1 MLVVLMISIFEA
13 VAQTPP
19 LPPQTDCVSQ
29 DLLVVQARLDA
40 PTCVD
45 CDEGTQQ
52 SFPLILSINNKTGS
66 FRPTFAFFGTL
77 EVRDAEGNLIST
89 ETISGCNDTDGL
101 PANTI
106 TELPY
111 PPINY
116 TCGTNL
122 KITNLY
128 LAWTDA
134 SQVTDQSSKNSCT
147 NITTNITSKGVLDI
161 APKCGTL
168 DELNVETPLSGAVS
182 TTDSSCYQLND
193 AEIEALPVGGLA
205 PYTYSWSNGETT
217 KTTTG
222 LAPGTYSVTITDAN
236 GCTYDTEGMVGE
248 PTELQAIVDS
258 STNVSCNGDSDGAI
272 DISVSGGTADYTY
285 LWSNNATTQDIS
297 GIPAGTYSV
306 TVTDANG
313 CSDTIDNIQI
323 TEPDEL
329 MAEVDDATNV
339 SCNGELDG
347 AIDISVV
354 GGTPDYTYLWS
365 NSATTQDI
373 SGIPAGTYSVTVTD
387 ANGCSDTIDNIQIN
401 EPDELVASVTSVTNA
416 TCNGELDGAIDISVV
431 GGTPDYTYL
440 WSNNATTQDLSGV
453 AAGLYS
459 VTVTDANGCTDT
471 IDNIEIEDPS
481 TLEAEVDAT
490 TNVSCNGY
498 SDGSIDI
505 SVSGGT
511 PDYTYLWSNNAT
523 TQDISGLTA
532 GTYSVMITDANG
544 CIYNLNDIQIGQ
556 PDELMAEVDDATNVS
571 CNGDSD
577 GAIDISVSG
586 GTADYTY
593 LWSNNATT
601 QDISGIPAGTYSVTV
616 TDANGCSD
624 TIDNIQITEPDELMA
639 EVDDA
644 TNVSCNGDSD
654 GAIDIS
660 VSGGT
665 ADYTYLWSNSATTQ
679 DISGIPAGTYSVTVT
694 DANGCSDT
702 IDNIQIN
709 EPDELVASVTSVTN
723 ATCNGE
729 LDGAIDISVVGG
741 TPDYTY
747 LWSNN
752 ATTQD
757 LSGVAAGLYSVTVTD
772 ANGCTDTIDNIEI
785 EDPSTLE
792 AEVDATINVSC
803 NGYSDGSIDISVSG
817 GTPDYTYLWSNN
829 ATTQDISGIPA
840 GTYSVTVTD
849 ANGCSDTIDNI
860 QITEPDELMAE
871 VDDATNVSCNGDS
884 DGAIDI
890 SVSGGT
896 ADYTYLWSNNATTQ
910 DISGIPA
917 GTYSVTVTDANG
929 CSDTID
935 NIQINEPDEL
945 VASVTSVTNATC
957 NGELDGAI
965 DISVVGGT
973 PDYTYLWS
981 NNATTQ
987 DISGLTAGTY
997 SVMITDANG
1006 CIYNLNDIQIGQ
1018 PDELMAEVDDATNV
1032 SCNGDSDGAIDISVS
1047 GGTADYTYLWSN
1059 NATTQD
1065 ISGIPAG
1072 TYSVTVTDANGCSDT
1087 IDNIQITEP
1096 DELMAEV
1103 DDATNVSCNGDSD
1116 GAIDISVS
1124 GGTADYTYLWS
1135 NSATTQDISGIPAGT
1150 YSVTVT
1156 DANGCTDTIDNIQ
1169 INEPDEL
1176 VASVTSVTNATCNG
1190 ELDGAIDISVVGGTP
1205 DYTYL
1210 WSNNATT
1217 QDLSGVAAGLYSVTV
1232 TDANGCTDTI
1242 DNIEIEDPSTLEA
1255 EVDAT
1260 TNVSCNGYSDGSIDI
1275 SVSGGTPDYTYLWS
1289 NNATTQDIS
1298 GLTAG
1303 TYSVMITDAN
1313 GCTYNLNDIQVTEP
1327 DILDV
1332 QIVVEDVSCSGFDD
1346 GSITFTAT
1354 GGTPPYTS
1362 QHGDFNEF
1370 GVLMLSGL
1378 TPQEY
1383 GIVVSDANECGLAI
1397 DSIIISEPDEI
1408 VIPEI
1413 QTQLA
1418 DCIGGDGSF
1427 IFLGDPQNL
1436 YISFDDGLSFEL
1448 YVGAISLSIGLHD
1461 FVIKYGEDGCVSDSG
1476 QVEIQQIP
1484 ATNFPLD
1491 LTITQP
1497 DCDTGLGNVVIR
1509 VGANSNIDTE
1519 FFTYRITSG
1528 ETVLY
1533 AEKQSLAG
1541 FDLPPGDYVIFGLSD
1556 NGCDS
1561 GRTEIRLEE
1570 PICENFQG
1578 CTLGYW
1584 KNHTDRWS
1592 CYSTC
1597 TLYSDVFGNS
1607 TPSQLQG
1614 KTLLEVLN
1622 QGGGGIYNL
1631 GRQSV
1636 AALLNIC
1643 NGDVNY
1649 EIVTEAELIVYVQ
1662 DNFSNAGAAGSYL
1675 DELNNAGCTLGGSKA
1690 TSAPSEGC
1698 EEQED
1703 TRPGKGKPTK
1713 NSSSVTSGFKASPV
1727 PFKERLTVQYDFEY
1741 TSNVTI
1747 QVYDLKGQLLRT
1759 YKDRKVTKGDRT
1771 ELAVDFRMKAN
1782 QVYILRV
1789 ATDREVFSKNVVS
1802 ARR

>member
-1 MLVVLMISIFEA
+1 MEKITQFSLLRSLDSFRSLSSKTLKSILMLVVLMISIFEA
-13 VAQTPP
+13 VAQSPP

-116 TCGTNL
+116 TCGTSL

-128 LAWTDA
+128 MAWTDA
-134 SQVTDQSSKNSCT
+134 SKVTDQSSKNSCT
-147 NITTNITSKGVLDI
+147 NITTNTTSKGVLDI

-168 DELNVETPLSGAVS
+168 GELNVETPLSGGVRNL
-182 TTDSSCYQLND
+182 DSSCYQLND
-193 AEIEALPVGGLA
+193 AEIEALPIGGKA
-205 PYTYSWSNGETT
+205 PYTYLWSNGDTT
-217 KTTTG
+217 NKITG
-222 LAPGTYSVTITDAN
+222 LSPGIYTCIITDSN
-236 GCTYDTEGMVGE
+236 GCTYNIEGNVGE
-248 PTELQAIVDS
+248 PTGLEAIVNS
-258 STNVSCNGDSDGAI
+258 SNNATCNGDSDGAI

-313 CSDTIDNIQI
+313 CTDTIDNIQI
-323 TEPDEL
+323 
-329 MAEVDDATNV
+329 
-339 SCNGELDG
+339 S
-347 AIDISVV
+347 
-354 GGTPDYTYLWS
+354 
-365 NSATTQDI
+365 
-373 SGIPAGTYSVTVTD
+373 
-387 ANGCSDTIDNIQIN
+387 
-401 EPDELVASVTSVTNA
+401 EPDELVVSVTSVTNA
-416 TCNGELDGAIDISVV
+416 TCNGELDGAIDIIVS

-490 TNVSCNGY
+490 TNVSCYGY
-498 SDGSIDI
+498 S
-505 SVSGGT
+505 
-511 PDYTYLWSNNAT
+511 
-523 TQDISGLTA
+523 
-532 GTYSVMITDANG
+532 
-544 CIYNLNDIQIGQ
+544 
-556 PDELMAEVDDATNVS
+556 
-571 CNGDSD
+571 
-577 GAIDISVSG
+577 
-586 GTADYTY
+586 
-593 LWSNNATT
+593 
-601 QDISGIPAGTYSVTV
+601 
-616 TDANGCSD
+616 
-624 TIDNIQITEPDELMA
+624 
-639 EVDDA
+639 
-644 TNVSCNGDSD
+644 
-654 GAIDIS
+654 
-660 VSGGT
+660 
-665 ADYTYLWSNSATTQ
+665 
-679 DISGIPAGTYSVTVT
+679 
-694 DANGCSDT
+694 
-702 IDNIQIN
+702 
-709 EPDELVASVTSVTN
+709 
-723 ATCNGE
+723 
-729 LDGAIDISVVGG
+729 
-741 TPDYTY
+741 
-747 LWSNN
+747 
-752 ATTQD
+752 
-757 LSGVAAGLYSVTVTD
+757 
-772 ANGCTDTIDNIEI
+772 
-785 EDPSTLE
+785 
-792 AEVDATINVSC
+792 
-803 NGYSDGSIDISVSG
+803 
-817 GTPDYTYLWSNN
+817 
-829 ATTQDISGIPA
+829 
-840 GTYSVTVTD
+840 
-849 ANGCSDTIDNI
+849 
-860 QITEPDELMAE
+860 
-871 VDDATNVSCNGDS
+871 
-884 DGAIDI
+884 
-890 SVSGGT
+890 
-896 ADYTYLWSNNATTQ
+896 
-910 DISGIPA
+910 
-917 GTYSVTVTDANG
+917 
-929 CSDTID
+929 
-935 NIQINEPDEL
+935 
-945 VASVTSVTNATC
+945 
-957 NGELDGAI
+957 DGAI

-987 DISGLTAGTY
+987 DI
-997 SVMITDANG
+997 I
-1006 CIYNLNDIQIGQ
+1006 
-1018 PDELMAEVDDATNV
+1018 
-1032 SCNGDSDGAIDISVS
+1032 
-1047 GGTADYTYLWSN
+1047 
-1059 NATTQD
+1059 
-1065 ISGIPAG
+1065 
-1072 TYSVTVTDANGCSDT
+1072 
-1087 IDNIQITEP
+1087 
-1096 DELMAEV
+1096 
-1103 DDATNVSCNGDSD
+1103 
-1116 GAIDISVS
+1116 
-1124 GGTADYTYLWS
+1124 
-1135 NSATTQDISGIPAGT
+1135 
-1150 YSVTVT
+1150 
-1156 DANGCTDTIDNIQ
+1156 
-1169 INEPDEL
+1169 
-1176 VASVTSVTNATCNG
+1176 
-1190 ELDGAIDISVVGGTP
+1190 
-1205 DYTYL
+1205 
-1210 WSNNATT
+1210 
-1217 QDLSGVAAGLYSVTV
+1217 
-1232 TDANGCTDTI
+1232 
-1242 DNIEIEDPSTLEA
+1242 
-1255 EVDAT
+1255 
-1260 TNVSCNGYSDGSIDI
+1260 
-1275 SVSGGTPDYTYLWS
+1275 
-1289 NNATTQDIS
+1289 

-1332 QIVVEDVSCSGFDD
+1332 QIVVEDVSCPGFDD

-1362 QHGDFNEF
+1362 EHGDFNEF

-1397 DSIIISEPDEI
+1397 DGIIISEPDEI

-1436 YISFDDGLSFEL
+1436 YISFDDGLSFDL
-1448 YVGAISLSIGLHD
+1448 YAGAISLSVGLHD

-1509 VGANSNIDTE
+1509 VGVNSNIDTE

-1533 AEKQSLAG
+1533 EEKQTLAG

-1592 CYSTC
+1592 CHSTC

-1649 EIVTEAELIVYVQ
+1649 EILTEAELIVYVQ

-1698 EEQED
+1698 EEQDD

>member
-1 MLVVLMISIFEA
+1 MEKITQFSLLRSLDSFRSLSIKTLKSILMLVVLMISIFEA

-147 NITTNITSKGVLDI
+147 NITTNTTSKGVLDI

-168 DELNVETPLSGAVS
+168 GELNVETPLSGAVS
-182 TTDSSCYQLND
+182 TTDSSCYQFDD

-258 STNVSCNGDSDGAI
+258 SNNVSCNGYSDGAIDISVNGGTADYTYEWSNGETTQDISGIPAGTYSVTVTDANGCTDTIVGIEITEPDELMAEVVDTNNLSCNGYSDGAIDISVNGGTADYTYKWSNGETTQDISGIPAGTYSVTVTDANGCTDTIDGIEITEPDELMAEVVDTTNVSCNGDSDGAI

-285 LWSNNATTQDIS
+285 EWSNGETTQDIS

-313 CSDTIDNIQI
+313 CTDTIDNIQI
-323 TEPDEL
+323 
-329 MAEVDDATNV
+329 
-339 SCNGELDG
+339 S
-347 AIDISVV
+347 
-354 GGTPDYTYLWS
+354 
-365 NSATTQDI
+365 
-373 SGIPAGTYSVTVTD
+373 
-387 ANGCSDTIDNIQIN
+387 

-471 IDNIEIEDPS
+471 INNIEIEDPS

-498 SDGSIDI
+498 SDGSIDV

-532 GTYSVMITDANG
+532 GTYSVIITDTNG
-544 CIYNLNDIQIGQ
+544 CIYSLNDIQIGQ
-556 PDELMAEVDDATNVS
+556 PDELMAEVVDTSNVSCNGYSDGAIDISVSGGTADYTYEWSNGETTQDISGIPAGTYSVTVTDANGCTDTIDGIEITEPDELMAEVDDATNVS
-571 CNGDSD
+571 CNGYSD

-616 TDANGCSD
+616 TDANGCTD
-624 TIDNIQITEPDELMA
+624 TIDNIQI
-639 EVDDA
+639 
-644 TNVSCNGDSD
+644 S
-654 GAIDIS
+654 
-660 VSGGT
+660 
-665 ADYTYLWSNSATTQ
+665 
-679 DISGIPAGTYSVTVT
+679 
-694 DANGCSDT
+694 
-702 IDNIQIN
+702 
-709 EPDELVASVTSVTN
+709 EPDELVVSVTSFTN

-772 ANGCTDTIDNIEI
+772 ANGCTDTIDK
-785 EDPSTLE
+785 
-792 AEVDATINVSC
+792 
-803 NGYSDGSIDISVSG
+803 
-817 GTPDYTYLWSNN
+817 
-829 ATTQDISGIPA
+829 
-840 GTYSVTVTD
+840 
-849 ANGCSDTIDNI
+849 
-860 QITEPDELMAE
+860 
-871 VDDATNVSCNGDS
+871 
-884 DGAIDI
+884 
-890 SVSGGT
+890 
-896 ADYTYLWSNNATTQ
+896 
-910 DISGIPA
+910 
-917 GTYSVTVTDANG
+917 
-929 CSDTID
+929 
-935 NIQINEPDEL
+935 
-945 VASVTSVTNATC
+945 
-957 NGELDGAI
+957 
-965 DISVVGGT
+965 
-973 PDYTYLWS
+973 
-981 NNATTQ
+981 
-987 DISGLTAGTY
+987 
-997 SVMITDANG
+997 
-1006 CIYNLNDIQIGQ
+1006 
-1018 PDELMAEVDDATNV
+1018 
-1032 SCNGDSDGAIDISVS
+1032 
-1047 GGTADYTYLWSN
+1047 
-1059 NATTQD
+1059 
-1065 ISGIPAG
+1065 
-1072 TYSVTVTDANGCSDT
+1072 
-1087 IDNIQITEP
+1087 
-1096 DELMAEV
+1096 
-1103 DDATNVSCNGDSD
+1103 
-1116 GAIDISVS
+1116 
-1124 GGTADYTYLWS
+1124 
-1135 NSATTQDISGIPAGT
+1135 
-1150 YSVTVT
+1150 
-1156 DANGCTDTIDNIQ
+1156 
-1169 INEPDEL
+1169 
-1176 VASVTSVTNATCNG
+1176 
-1190 ELDGAIDISVVGGTP
+1190 
-1205 DYTYL
+1205 
-1210 WSNNATT
+1210 
-1217 QDLSGVAAGLYSVTV
+1217 
-1232 TDANGCTDTI
+1232 
-1242 DNIEIEDPSTLEA
+1242 IEIEDPSTLEA

-1275 SVSGGTPDYTYLWS
+1275 SVSGGTPDYTYEWS
-1289 NNATTQDIS
+1289 NGETTQDIS

-1303 TYSVMITDAN
+1303 TYSVIITDTN
-1313 GCTYNLNDIQVTEP
+1313 GCIYSLNDIQVTEP
-1327 DILDV
+1327 DILDI
-1332 QIVVEDVSCSGFDD
+1332 QIVVEDVSCPGFDD

-1362 QHGDFNEF
+1362 EHGDFNEF

-1397 DSIIISEPDEI
+1397 DGIIISEPDEI

-1436 YISFDDGLSFEL
+1436 YISFDDGLSFDL
-1448 YVGAISLSIGLHD
+1448 YAGAISLSVGLHD
-1461 FVIKYGEDGCVSDSG
+1461 FVIKFGKDGCVSDSG

-1491 LTITQP
+1491 VTITQP
-1497 DCDTGLGNVVIR
+1497 DCDTGLGNVLIR

-1541 FDLPPGDYVIFGLSD
+1541 FDLPPGDYVIFGLSG

-1649 EIVTEAELIVYVQ
+1649 EILTEAELIVYVQ

-1675 DELNNAGCTLGGSKA
+1675 DELNNAGCTLRGSKA

-1703 TRPGKGKPTK
+1703 TRPGKGKPAK

>member
-1 MLVVLMISIFEA
+1 MEKITQFSLLRSLDSFRSLSIKTLKSILMLVVLMISIFEA
-13 VAQTPP
+13 VAQSPP

-116 TCGTNL
+116 TCGTSL

-128 LAWTDA
+128 MAWTDA
-134 SQVTDQSSKNSCT
+134 SKVTDQSSKNSCT

-168 DELNVETPLSGAVS
+168 GELNVETPLSGGVRNL
-182 TTDSSCYQLND
+182 DSSCYQLND
-193 AEIEALPVGGLA
+193 AEIEALPIGGKA
-205 PYTYSWSNGETT
+205 PYTYLWSNGDTT
-217 KTTTG
+217 NKITG
-222 LAPGTYSVTITDAN
+222 LSPGIYTCIITDSN
-236 GCTYDTEGMVGE
+236 GCTYNIEGNVGE
-248 PTELQAIVDS
+248 PTGLEAIVNS
-258 STNVSCNGDSDGAI
+258 SNNATCNGDSDGAI
-272 DISVSGGTADYTY
+272 DISVSGGTADYAYLWSNNATTQDISGLTAGTYSVTVTDANGCTDTIENIQISEPDELVASVTLVTNATCNGDSDGAIDISLSGGTPDYTYLWSNSATTQNTSGLTAGTYSMTVTDANGCTDTIDGIEITEPDELVVSVTSVTNAACNGELDGAIDIIVSGGTADYTY

-297 GIPAGTYSV
+297 GIPAGS
-306 TVTDANG
+306 
-313 CSDTIDNIQI
+313 
-323 TEPDEL
+323 
-329 MAEVDDATNV
+329 
-339 SCNGELDG
+339 
-347 AIDISVV
+347 
-354 GGTPDYTYLWS
+354 
-365 NSATTQDI
+365 
-373 SGIPAGTYSVTVTD
+373 
-387 ANGCSDTIDNIQIN
+387 
-401 EPDELVASVTSVTNA
+401 
-416 TCNGELDGAIDISVV
+416 
-431 GGTPDYTYL
+431 
-440 WSNNATTQDLSGV
+440 
-453 AAGLYS
+453 YS

-481 TLEAEVDAT
+481 TLEAEVVDT
-490 TNVSCNGY
+490 SNVSCNGY

-523 TQDISGLTA
+523 TP
-532 GTYSVMITDANG
+532 N
-544 CIYNLNDIQIGQ
+544 
-556 PDELMAEVDDATNVS
+556 
-571 CNGDSD
+571 
-577 GAIDISVSG
+577 
-586 GTADYTY
+586 
-593 LWSNNATT
+593 
-601 QDISGIPAGTYSVTV
+601 
-616 TDANGCSD
+616 
-624 TIDNIQITEPDELMA
+624 
-639 EVDDA
+639 
-644 TNVSCNGDSD
+644 
-654 GAIDIS
+654 
-660 VSGGT
+660 
-665 ADYTYLWSNSATTQ
+665 
-679 DISGIPAGTYSVTVT
+679 
-694 DANGCSDT
+694 
-702 IDNIQIN
+702 
-709 EPDELVASVTSVTN
+709 
-723 ATCNGE
+723 
-729 LDGAIDISVVGG
+729 
-741 TPDYTY
+741 
-747 LWSNN
+747 
-752 ATTQD
+752 
-757 LSGVAAGLYSVTVTD
+757 
-772 ANGCTDTIDNIEI
+772 
-785 EDPSTLE
+785 
-792 AEVDATINVSC
+792 
-803 NGYSDGSIDISVSG
+803 
-817 GTPDYTYLWSNN
+817 
-829 ATTQDISGIPA
+829 
-840 GTYSVTVTD
+840 
-849 ANGCSDTIDNI
+849 
-860 QITEPDELMAE
+860 
-871 VDDATNVSCNGDS
+871 
-884 DGAIDI
+884 
-890 SVSGGT
+890 
-896 ADYTYLWSNNATTQ
+896 
-910 DISGIPA
+910 
-917 GTYSVTVTDANG
+917 
-929 CSDTID
+929 
-935 NIQINEPDEL
+935 
-945 VASVTSVTNATC
+945 
-957 NGELDGAI
+957 
-965 DISVVGGT
+965 
-973 PDYTYLWS
+973 
-981 NNATTQ
+981 
-987 DISGLTAGTY
+987 
-997 SVMITDANG
+997 
-1006 CIYNLNDIQIGQ
+1006 
-1018 PDELMAEVDDATNV
+1018 
-1032 SCNGDSDGAIDISVS
+1032 
-1047 GGTADYTYLWSN
+1047 
-1059 NATTQD
+1059 
-1065 ISGIPAG
+1065 
-1072 TYSVTVTDANGCSDT
+1072 
-1087 IDNIQITEP
+1087 
-1096 DELMAEV
+1096 
-1103 DDATNVSCNGDSD
+1103 
-1116 GAIDISVS
+1116 
-1124 GGTADYTYLWS
+1124 
-1135 NSATTQDISGIPAGT
+1135 
-1150 YSVTVT
+1150 
-1156 DANGCTDTIDNIQ
+1156 
-1169 INEPDEL
+1169 
-1176 VASVTSVTNATCNG
+1176 
-1190 ELDGAIDISVVGGTP
+1190 
-1205 DYTYL
+1205 
-1210 WSNNATT
+1210 
-1217 QDLSGVAAGLYSVTV
+1217 
-1232 TDANGCTDTI
+1232 
-1242 DNIEIEDPSTLEA
+1242 
-1255 EVDAT
+1255 
-1260 TNVSCNGYSDGSIDI
+1260 
-1275 SVSGGTPDYTYLWS
+1275 
-1289 NNATTQDIS
+1289 IS

-1332 QIVVEDVSCSGFDD
+1332 QIVVEDVSCPGFDD

-1362 QHGDFNEF
+1362 EHGDFNEF

-1397 DSIIISEPDEI
+1397 DGIIISEPDEI

-1436 YISFDDGLSFEL
+1436 YISFDDGLSFDL
-1448 YVGAISLSIGLHD
+1448 YAGAISLSVGLHD

-1509 VGANSNIDTE
+1509 VGVNSNIDTE

-1533 AEKQSLAG
+1533 EEKQTLAG

-1592 CYSTC
+1592 CHSTC

-1614 KTLLEVLN
+1614 KTLMEVLN

-1649 EIVTEAELIVYVQ
+1649 EILTEAELIVYVQ

-1675 DELNNAGCTLGGSKA
+1675 DELNNAGCTLGGSRA

-1698 EEQED
+1698 EEQDD

-1802 ARR
+1802 TRR

>member
-1 MLVVLMISIFEA
+1 MEKITQFSLLRSLDSFRSLSSKTLKSILMLVVLMISIFEA
-13 VAQTPP
+13 VAQSPP

-116 TCGTNL
+116 TCGTSL

-128 LAWTDA
+128 MAWTDA
-134 SQVTDQSSKNSCT
+134 SKVTDQSSKNSCT
-147 NITTNITSKGVLDI
+147 NITTNTTSKGVLDI

-168 DELNVETPLSGAVS
+168 GELNVETPLSGGVRNL
-182 TTDSSCYQLND
+182 DSSCYQLND
-193 AEIEALPVGGLA
+193 AEIEALPIGGKA
-205 PYTYSWSNGETT
+205 PYTYLWSNGDTT
-217 KTTTG
+217 NKITG
-222 LAPGTYSVTITDAN
+222 LSPGIYTCIITDSN
-236 GCTYDTEGMVGE
+236 GCTYNIEGNVGE
-248 PTELQAIVDS
+248 PTGLEAIVNS
-258 STNVSCNGDSDGAI
+258 SNNATCNGDSDGAI
-272 DISVSGGTADYTY
+272 DISVSGGTADYAY

-297 GIPAGTYSV
+297 GIPAGS
-306 TVTDANG
+306 
-313 CSDTIDNIQI
+313 
-323 TEPDEL
+323 
-329 MAEVDDATNV
+329 
-339 SCNGELDG
+339 
-347 AIDISVV
+347 
-354 GGTPDYTYLWS
+354 
-365 NSATTQDI
+365 
-373 SGIPAGTYSVTVTD
+373 
-387 ANGCSDTIDNIQIN
+387 
-401 EPDELVASVTSVTNA
+401 
-416 TCNGELDGAIDISVV
+416 
-431 GGTPDYTYL
+431 
-440 WSNNATTQDLSGV
+440 
-453 AAGLYS
+453 YS

-481 TLEAEVDAT
+481 TLEAEVVDT
-490 TNVSCNGY
+490 SNVSCNGY

-511 PDYTYLWSNNAT
+511 PHYTYLWSNNAT
-523 TQDISGLTA
+523 TQ
-532 GTYSVMITDANG
+532 N
-544 CIYNLNDIQIGQ
+544 
-556 PDELMAEVDDATNVS
+556 
-571 CNGDSD
+571 
-577 GAIDISVSG
+577 
-586 GTADYTY
+586 
-593 LWSNNATT
+593 
-601 QDISGIPAGTYSVTV
+601 
-616 TDANGCSD
+616 
-624 TIDNIQITEPDELMA
+624 
-639 EVDDA
+639 
-644 TNVSCNGDSD
+644 
-654 GAIDIS
+654 
-660 VSGGT
+660 
-665 ADYTYLWSNSATTQ
+665 
-679 DISGIPAGTYSVTVT
+679 
-694 DANGCSDT
+694 
-702 IDNIQIN
+702 
-709 EPDELVASVTSVTN
+709 
-723 ATCNGE
+723 
-729 LDGAIDISVVGG
+729 
-741 TPDYTY
+741 
-747 LWSNN
+747 
-752 ATTQD
+752 
-757 LSGVAAGLYSVTVTD
+757 
-772 ANGCTDTIDNIEI
+772 
-785 EDPSTLE
+785 
-792 AEVDATINVSC
+792 
-803 NGYSDGSIDISVSG
+803 
-817 GTPDYTYLWSNN
+817 
-829 ATTQDISGIPA
+829 
-840 GTYSVTVTD
+840 
-849 ANGCSDTIDNI
+849 
-860 QITEPDELMAE
+860 
-871 VDDATNVSCNGDS
+871 
-884 DGAIDI
+884 
-890 SVSGGT
+890 
-896 ADYTYLWSNNATTQ
+896 
-910 DISGIPA
+910 
-917 GTYSVTVTDANG
+917 
-929 CSDTID
+929 
-935 NIQINEPDEL
+935 
-945 VASVTSVTNATC
+945 
-957 NGELDGAI
+957 
-965 DISVVGGT
+965 
-973 PDYTYLWS
+973 
-981 NNATTQ
+981 
-987 DISGLTAGTY
+987 
-997 SVMITDANG
+997 
-1006 CIYNLNDIQIGQ
+1006 
-1018 PDELMAEVDDATNV
+1018 
-1032 SCNGDSDGAIDISVS
+1032 
-1047 GGTADYTYLWSN
+1047 
-1059 NATTQD
+1059 
-1065 ISGIPAG
+1065 
-1072 TYSVTVTDANGCSDT
+1072 
-1087 IDNIQITEP
+1087 
-1096 DELMAEV
+1096 
-1103 DDATNVSCNGDSD
+1103 
-1116 GAIDISVS
+1116 
-1124 GGTADYTYLWS
+1124 
-1135 NSATTQDISGIPAGT
+1135 
-1150 YSVTVT
+1150 
-1156 DANGCTDTIDNIQ
+1156 
-1169 INEPDEL
+1169 
-1176 VASVTSVTNATCNG
+1176 
-1190 ELDGAIDISVVGGTP
+1190 
-1205 DYTYL
+1205 
-1210 WSNNATT
+1210 
-1217 QDLSGVAAGLYSVTV
+1217 
-1232 TDANGCTDTI
+1232 
-1242 DNIEIEDPSTLEA
+1242 
-1255 EVDAT
+1255 
-1260 TNVSCNGYSDGSIDI
+1260 
-1275 SVSGGTPDYTYLWS
+1275 
-1289 NNATTQDIS
+1289 IS

-1332 QIVVEDVSCSGFDD
+1332 QIVVEDVSCPGFDD

-1362 QHGDFNEF
+1362 EHGDFNEF

-1397 DSIIISEPDEI
+1397 DGIIISEPDEI

-1436 YISFDDGLSFEL
+1436 YISFDDGLSFDL
-1448 YVGAISLSIGLHD
+1448 YAGAISLSVGLHD

-1509 VGANSNIDTE
+1509 VGVNSNIDTE

-1533 AEKQSLAG
+1533 EERQTLAG

-1592 CYSTC
+1592 CHSTC

-1649 EIVTEAELIVYVQ
+1649 EILTEAELIVYVQ

-1698 EEQED
+1698 EEQDD